1 MATLLLNG
9 LALVPERSQLDV
21 EHAQRG
27 NDSHAHVDI
36 DRQPEP
42 TRLQAGNRPQSAH
55 QSPALAPDLTEH
67 VSKSCAFEARSPR
80 NPNHSRATLFSI
92 N

>member
-1 MATLLLNG
+1 MASLPLKG
-9 LALVPERSQLDV
+9 LALVPERSQLVV
-21 EHAQRG
+21 EHTQRG
-27 NDSHAHVDI
+27 DDNHAHIDV